1 MMNKLYKTFSTCCL
15 YSHLLLIVNVLLMK
29 KEKDGILLFVSN
41 SILKSNMMRGMMS
54 FQLSDYHIDKI
65 KFIRSSNLSSL

>member
-41 SILKSNMMRGMMS
+41 SILKSNMMRG
-54 FQLSDYHIDKI
+54 
-65 KFIRSSNLSSL
+65 